1 MIIRKAGPDDY
12 NALARIWLESW
23 YSTGLKTLF
32 DPGLEML
39 RDRIPEEVA
48 QGWDLYAAEDAGEIV
63 AMLAFHPRDLYLDQL
78 WVAPAHQGRG
88 IGRALLAFT
97 REKLPKEIW
106 LRCVVQNVSAWR
118 WYEREG
124 FLFEGE
130 EDVPPSNMRM
140 KRYRWRP
147 VISP

>member
-12 NALARIWLESW
+12 DALARIWLESW

-32 DPGLEML
+32 DPGLAML
-39 RDRIPEEVA
+39 QARIPEEIEK
-48 QGWDLYAAEDAGEIV
+48 GWDLYAADEAGETV
-63 AMLAFHPRDLYLDQL
+63 AMLAIHPRDFYLDQL

-88 IGRALLAFT
+88 IGRTLLDFT
-97 REKLPKEIW
+97 REKFPDEIW
-106 LRCVVQNVSAWR
+106 LRCVVQNIKAWR

-130 EDVPPSNMRM
+130 ENVPPSDMRM
-140 KRYRWRP
+140 KRYRWKRG
-147 VISP
+147 

>member
-1 MIIRKAGPDDY
+1 MIIRKAAAQDHG
-12 NALARIWLESW
+12 ALARIWLESW

-39 RDRIPEEVA
+39 RTRIPEEVVK
-48 QGWDLYAAEDAGEIV
+48 GWDLYAAEEAGQIV
-63 AMLAFHPRDLYLDQL
+63 AMLAINPRDSYLDQL

-88 IGRALLAFT
+88 IGRALLTFT
-97 REKLPKEIW
+97 RQKLPDEIW
-106 LRCVVQNVSAWR
+106 LRCVVQNESAWR

-124 FLFEGE
+124 FLLEGE

-140 KRYRWRP
+140 KRYRWKR
-147 VISP
+147 S